1 MLKKLI
7 VPFSVLTLLAVLV
20 GGCKPAAT
28 PAAATPTPAAKIPY
42 GGVIKIG
49 NVAPMTG
56 DIPKVGEDG
65 DNGVKLALEEI
76 GYELKVGD
84 HTYKIEYL
92 LEDNESKAESATA
105 AATKLIKEDK
115 VLALIGAYASKQAVP
130 MGEVANRYKCPDISP
145 WSTNPRTTKN
155 RPYVF
160 RACFID
166 PFQGRVGARY
176 IKETWPD
183 VKKVAVLYDVA
194 SDYPKGLAEEFKAG
208 CEEVGLEVVAFETFT
223 TKDRDFSSQLT
234 KIINSGAQLLY
245 TPQYYDEVP
254 LIVKQAKEL
263 GWDKIIFGSDSWAGG
278 DLASLCGDDC
288 VGYRF
293 TTHYAMVGAKGKTKK
308 FIDAFKAKYGY
319 EPSDVGALAYDAAQ
333 ILLEAIKNTGGLTGD
348 LEKDRDA
355 IKDQLGAIKEW
366 KGVTGTMNFTPE
378 GDPIKCAVIC
388 EYNKEHKFEL
398 VDWACPAGVPKPE

>member
-1 MLKKLI
+1 MFKKALPLIAMLAVVSL
-7 VPFSVLTLLAVLV
+7 VLTACPTA
-20 GGCKPAAT
+20 GGPSE
-28 PAAATPTPAAKIPY
+28 IL
-42 GGVIKIG
+42 IG
-49 NVAPMTG
+49 INAPMTG
-56 DIPKVGEDG
+56 DIPKVGEGTKYAAEIAVDEINSAG
-65 DNGVKLALEEI
+65 GLE
-76 GYELKVGD
+76 VGGKK
-84 HTYKIEYL
+84 YKIKTII
-92 LEDNESKAESATA
+92 EDNESTAEGSTA
-105 AATKLIKEDK
+105 AATKLITQDN
-115 VLALIGAYASKQAVP
+115 VLIMVGAQASKQAIP
-130 MGEVANRYKCPDISP
+130 TGEVADANETPCISP
-145 WSTNPRTTKN
+145 WSTNPRTTKD
-155 RPYVF
+155 RPWVF
-160 RACFID
+160 RACFLD
-166 PFQGRVGARY
+166 DFQGMVLAKFAKEEFGA
-176 IKETWPD
+176 
-183 VKKVAVLYDVA
+183 KKVAVLYDIA
-194 SDYPKGLAEEFKAG
+194 SDYPKGLAEFFKAG
-208 CEEVGLEVVAFETFT
+208 CEKVGLEVVAFESFT
-223 TKDRDFSSQLT
+223 TKDRDFSAQLT
-234 KIINSGAQLLY
+234 KIKNSGADILF